1 MKPYATEPIFAG
13 KPVFVIGS
21 NGFGGASFV
30 KSLLEQGIDVRG
42 YSRSP
47 QPDERFLPYAW
58 RPLPGKFVFCQVD
71 LNHQLDELV
80 RDLDTYRP
88 RVIVNFASQCMV
100 AESWQHPEH
109 WMQTNVVALTSLV
122 RAMAGCDFLERY
134 IHFTTPEVYGPTDH
148 WVKESFD
155 FKPSTPYAA
164 SRAAGDWVVRMWLD
178 QYGLPAIFTR
188 AANIYGEGQQLYRII
203 PKTLLFALTGR
214 RIPLHGGGTSV
225 RSFVHM
231 DDVSDALLRVISA
244 GTVGA
249 SYHISPDDS
258 ISIRG
263 LVEMI
268 GSLVNVA
275 PEQLYEVTGDRLGKD
290 QAYLLDAGFIRDS
303 LGWAP
308 AIGLREGLGRC
319 HEWVKHNLGDFAARD
334 TRYVHQA

>member
-1 MKPYATEPIFAG
+1 M
-13 KPVFVIGS
+13 
-21 NGFGGASFV
+21 
-30 KSLLEQGIDVRG
+30 LEQGIDVRG

-47 QPDERFLPYAW
+47 QPDQRFLPYAW
-58 RPLPGKFVFCQVD
+58 RPLPGKFVFTQVD
-71 LNHQLDELV
+71 LNHQLGDLV
-80 RDLDTYRP
+80 RDLCSYRP
-88 RVIVNFASQCMV
+88 KVIVNFASQCMV
-100 AESWQHPEH
+100 NESWQYPEQ

-134 IHFTTPEVYGPTDH
+134 IHFTTPEVYGPTAG

-164 SRAAGDWVVRMWLD
+164 SRAAGDWVVKMWLD

-203 PKTLLFALTGR
+203 PKTLLFAMR
-214 RIPLHGGGTSV
+214 SRKIPLHGGGTSV

-231 DDVSDALLRVISA
+231 DDVSDALLRIIAA
-244 GTVGA
+244 GTIGA
-249 SYHISPDDS
+249 SYHISPDES
-258 ISIRG
+258 VSIRV

-268 GSLVNVA
+268 GSLANV
-275 PEQLYEVTGDRLGKD
+275 PPDRLYEIVGDRLGKD

-308 AIGLREGLGRC
+308 AISLAEGLERC
-319 HEWVKHNLGDFAARD
+319 YQWVSLNQQDFSASDA
-334 TRYVHQA
+334 TSYIHKA

>member
-1 MKPYATEPIFAG
+1 MKPCATEPIFAG

-47 QPDERFLPYAW
+47 QPDERFLPYSW
-58 RPLPGKFVFCQVD
+58 RPLPGRFVFCQVD
-71 LNHQLDELV
+71 LNHQLDDLV
-80 RDLDTYRP
+80 RDLHTNRP
-88 RVIVNFASQCMV
+88 KVVVNFASQCMV
-100 AESWQHPEH
+100 AESWLHPEH

-134 IHFTTPEVYGPTDH
+134 IHFTTPEVYGPTDG

-155 FKPSTPYAA
+155 FRPSTPYAA

-231 DDVSDALLRVISA
+231 DDVSDALLRIISA
-244 GTVGA
+244 GTIGA

-258 ISIRG
+258 VSIRG

-268 GSLVNVA
+268 GTLVNV
-275 PEQLYEVTGDRLGKD
+275 PPDRLYEIAGDRLGKD

-308 AIGLREGLGRC
+308 AIGLKEGLGRC
-319 HEWVKHNLGDFAARD
+319 HEWVQRNLDDFAVRD